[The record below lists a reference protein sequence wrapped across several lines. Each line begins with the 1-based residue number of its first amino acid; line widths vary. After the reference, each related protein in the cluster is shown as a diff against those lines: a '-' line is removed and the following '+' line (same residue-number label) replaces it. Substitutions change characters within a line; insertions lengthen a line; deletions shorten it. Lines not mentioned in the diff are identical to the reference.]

1 MTTRLLTL
9 RDRLDSIEDRLDAAK
24 RKCTTGYGCG
34 STCINVKKECRSEGG
49 AAISKERIGRLEQ
62 LSRGEV
68 KPRGLGVPKPAEA
81 QAMAERLRVARGSR
95 AQELQ
100 GQRKATRAA
109 KAEEAAKAAE
119 AARAAEAA
127 KAAAKEKQP
136 AGAAGKNSPRAKAE
150 TVEGSGDYE
159 FARKSAIQNAGED
172 IANSARHRRNAFRT
186 IEEAEASG
194 QVEKILTR
202 DNLLKNF
209 PTDLVSGVTPAN
221 AMGRLEAHYCLRAF
235 PSLTAKEIDAYVAG
249 SARRE
254 RDRQTTEST
263 TGRKQV
269 FASAPVDAKTARRQY
284 FEAFQTLRQF
294 IDDNKDVEPGTLR
307 RKLQA
312 KVLELINTYRKTE
325 GTGYSQTHA
334 DYYNPAGN
342 ALITMYN
349 RLRTGGKASVYGQ
362 LNEFSKAFAST
373 GGMDKAD
380 ARGTLERM
388 VEPVT
393 KILEGASLNEAFGQ
407 KGANGKWRFSAA
419 DRYVGH
425 ARREG
430 GRKIGGTPQA
440 ATDTIIKGLG
450 FRGLQ
455 YGNSVTDDERAHH
468 VQRAAEA
475 LVDLADAIGL
485 PDSAIG
491 LNGTLGLAIGAR
503 GKGGAVAHYEPDLK
517 VINLTRKNG
526 VGSLSHE
533 WGHAL
538 DNYASG
544 GAKGTGFLSDYRGS
558 PEKRQVMV
566 DVVNAW
572 ATSGYVRQCQ
582 ETLRAIKKAGGM
594 VREEYWLSHVEM
606 FARSFEAYVSLK
618 LSKAGRSNT
627 YLTRELH
634 DDGMNKGN
642 ADPKAG
648 DGLWPTRQQAEAM
661 EPMFDALMARLRQ
674 DDFPGRTNRNDSR
687 DERIWRFMH
696 AIAGPGR

>member
-9 RDRLDSIEDRLDAAK
+9 RDRLELVEARLDAAR
-24 RKCTTGYGCG
+24 RKCSTGYGCG

-49 AAISKERIGRLEQ
+49 AAISRERIARLEQ

-68 KPRGLGVPKPAEA
+68 KPRGLGTPKPAEA
-81 QAMAERLRVARGSR
+81 AAMAEGLRSARGSK
-95 AQELQ
+95 AQELL
-100 GQRKATRAA
+100 GQRKATREA
-109 KAEEAAKAAE
+109 KAAEEAAKAAE
-119 AARAAEAA
+119 AAKVKEATAGRA
-127 KAAAKEKQP
+127 
-136 AGAAGKNSPRAKAE
+136 PRARKGTPRGEAE
-150 TVEGSGDYE
+150 TMEGSGDYE

-172 IANSARHRRNAFRT
+172 IAQSARHRRNAFRT

-209 PTDLVSGVTPAN
+209 PTDLVSGVTPEN
-221 AMGRLEAHYCLRAF
+221 VLGRLEAHYCLRAF
-235 PSLTAKEIDAYVAG
+235 PNLPAKEIDAYISG
-249 SARRE
+249 SERRE
-254 RDRQTTEST
+254 RNRQHLERT
-263 TGRKQV
+263 TGRKQD
-269 FASAPVDAKTARRQY
+269 PHQTVDAKTVRRQY

-294 IDDNKDVEPGTLR
+294 VEDNKDVEPGTLR
-307 RKLQA
+307 KKLQA
-312 KVLELINTYRKTE
+312 EVHKLINKYRKTE
-325 GTGYSQTHA
+325 GTGYSQTHG
-334 DYYNPAGN
+334 DHFNPVGN
-342 ALITMYN
+342 ALISMYN

-362 LNEFSKAFAST
+362 LNEFSKAFVST
-373 GGMDKAD
+373 GGADKAD
-380 ARGTLERM
+380 PRGTMERM

-393 KILEGASLNEAFGQ
+393 KILEGASLNEAFDR
-407 KGANGKWRFSAA
+407 KGADGKWRFSAA

-430 GRKIGGTPQA
+430 GRKVGGTPQT

-544 GAKGTGFLSDYRGS
+544 GARGDGFLSDFRGS
-558 PEKRQVMV
+558 PEKRQAMTAVV
-566 DVVNAW
+566 DSW
-572 ATSGYVRQCQ
+572 MDSGYVRQCH

-594 VREEYWLSHVEM
+594 VNEQYWMSHVEL

-634 DDGMNKGN
+634 DAGMTKGN
-642 ADPKAG
+642 ADPRTG